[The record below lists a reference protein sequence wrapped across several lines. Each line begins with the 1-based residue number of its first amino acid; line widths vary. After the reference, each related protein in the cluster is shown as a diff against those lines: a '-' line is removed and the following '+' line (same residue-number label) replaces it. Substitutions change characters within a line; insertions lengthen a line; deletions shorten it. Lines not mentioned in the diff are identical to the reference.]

1 MTKESR
7 RFVDELS
14 RSLMVSE
21 PAMWFLGRMAAI
33 PSPEE
38 RAVEIGDLRESHA
51 GLRLLDEGALR
62 GMRESLAQHGQ
73 LMALAVYRPRGEGND
88 GELEVVDGFKR
99 LRAARALGWTLLRA
113 RILPLTSVEAKA
125 AIGILNHG
133 RGLSEL
139 EEAWLVRS
147 LYRDDGLTQPQI
159 GRILGRHK
167 SWVSRRLLLAEGL
180 ADSVQA
186 DVRLGLMATSTAT
199 MVARLPRCNQLAA
212 AEAVMRG
219 GLTKYQADRL
229 VTQVLAL
236 PASEREAALCDA
248 LECQPRMVGP
258 TKGNGPLPERTPAQ
272 WLMADVATL
281 TRICARLQARLLE
294 RPLMALGEPAARL
307 AADGLAGLAPVLTA
321 LGRAVERALA
331 GDHHVEDTHRA

>member
-1 MTKESR
+1 
-7 RFVDELS
+7 
-14 RSLMVSE
+14 
-21 PAMWFLGRMAAI
+21 MWFLGFVSAM

-38 RAVEIGDLRESHA
+38 RAVAIGDLRESHA

-62 GMRESLAQHGQ
+62 EMRESLARHGQ
-73 LMALAVYRPRGEGND
+73 LMAVATYRPRSDD
-88 GELEVVDGFKR
+88 GASELEVVDGFKR
-99 LRAARALGWTLLRA
+99 LRAARALGWTLLRV
-113 RILPLTSVEAKA
+113 RILPLCGPEAKA

-180 ADSVQA
+180 EDSVQA
-186 DVRLGLMATSTAT
+186 DVRLGLLAASTAAI
-199 MVARLPRCNQLAA
+199 VARLPRCNQLAA
-212 AEAVMRG
+212 AETVMRA

-236 PASEREAALCDA
+236 PAGEREAALCDA
-248 LECQPRMVGP
+248 LEGELRLVGP
-258 TKGNGPLPERTPAQ
+258 KNQGAPERTPAQ

-281 TRICARLQARLLE
+281 TRICARLQARLME
-294 RPLMALGEPAARL
+294 QPLMGMGEPAAHL
-307 AADGLAGLAPVLTA
+307 AADGLAGLGSVLTA
-321 LGRAVERALA
+321 LVGAIERALA
-331 GDHHVEDTHRA
+331 GDHHVENTRRA